1 MTKQLKF
8 CTLSFRSLGS
18 QLRIPDTNL
27 LHSSAMLWRH
37 PTHKTE
43 GDRQQMLA
51 QDESSPPKKKEKKL
65 NSYLSVPFRD
75 PYHLLSSNRATH

>member
-51 QDESSPPKKKEKKL
+51 QDESSPPKKKKKKIKF
-65 NSYLSVPFRD
+65 LSFSSVSGS
-75 PYHLLSSNRATH
+75 LSPSLF